1 MEKLISNLELSVQNL
16 NTYNIFIKVQQ
27 DLFMYPYVELL
38 NLCEEYILKNN
49 IEAKRIE
56 NNDNFYEKFYLYEN
70 KNFSLILIKWN
81 KDCSTKIHDHPDKG
95 CILRVLCGELIE
107 ESYTP
112 KLNKVS
118 SVSLK
123 LDKVGYKA
131 GSRVLHKIIAEEESV
146 SLHVYIPG
154 FYTPNYY

>member
-16 NTYNIFIKVQQ
+16 NKYNIFINVQK
-27 DLFMYPYVELL
+27 DLYMYDYQTLL

-49 IEAKRIE
+49 IIPKRIE
-56 NNDNFYEKFYLYEN
+56 NNNKFYEKFYLYEN

-81 KDCSTKIHDHPDKG
+81 KDCFTKIHDHPDRG
-95 CILRVLCGELIE
+95 CILRILSGELIE

-112 KLNKVS
+112 KLNKIS
-118 SVSLK
+118 SANLK
-123 LDKVGYKA
+123 LDKIGYKA
-131 GSRVLHKIIAEEESV
+131 GSRILHKIIAKEDSV
-146 SLHVYIPG
+146 SLHVYTPG

>member
-1 MEKLISNLELSVQNL
+1 MEKLINSLEISVH
-16 NTYNIFIKVQQ
+16 NTNNYNIFIRVQK
-27 DLFMYPYVELL
+27 DLFVLPYVELL
-38 NLCEEYILKNN
+38 NLCEEHILKNN
-49 IEAKRIE
+49 IQAKRIE
-56 NNDNFYEKFYLYEN
+56 NKDNFYEKFYLHEN

-81 KDCSTKIHDHPDKG
+81 EKCESKIHDHPDKG
-95 CILRVLCGELIE
+95 CVLRILSGELIE

-112 KLNKVS
+112 KLNLIN

-131 GSRVLHKIIAEEESV
+131 GSRVLHKIIAKEDSV

-154 FYTPNYY
+154 YYTPNYY